1 MKHWKL
7 YELMPH
13 NGTVSVFLV
22 IFFLLHCVHF
32 TQSGT
37 PPVTED
43 FTCKG
48 NKNLIFFKLENWKYP
63 GLISKM

>member
-1 MKHWKL
+1 MSCHF
-7 YELMPH
+7 
-13 NGTVSVFLV
+13 S
-22 IFFLLHCVHF
+22 LHCVHF

-43 FTCKG
+43 FICKG
-48 NKNLIFFKLENWKYP
+48 SKNLMVFKEQNWEYS